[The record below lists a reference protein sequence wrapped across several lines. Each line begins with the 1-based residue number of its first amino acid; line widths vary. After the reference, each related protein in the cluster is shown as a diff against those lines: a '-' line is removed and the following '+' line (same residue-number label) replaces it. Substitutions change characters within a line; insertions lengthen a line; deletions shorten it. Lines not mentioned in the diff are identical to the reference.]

1 MVGLVLVSHS
11 APLADGLR
19 DMVAQVAGDD
29 VPVATAGGT
38 EDGRLGTSAPRIADA
53 IRSTFER
60 GAEATLV
67 LLDLGSAALSLE
79 LALEELDPVDRAR
92 VRVSD
97 APLVEGAVLA
107 AVQASVGASLD
118 EVAEAAAGAA
128 SMPKLPG
135 SLTDGRDSAST
146 VLDPAGLHARP
157 AAQFVRTASR
167 FESRITIRAG
177 RSRSA
182 DAKSLIAL
190 LGLTIRPVRPRS
202 RWPRTDPMPTPPSRR
217 SSRSS
222 APSVERSRARLN
234 PDPLN
239 HGGSPDV
246 VARPRS
252 PRS

>member
-1 MVGLVLVSHS
+1 MGQPSHITEEEPLVGLVLVSHS
-11 APLADGLR
+11 PLIADGLR
-19 DMVAQVAGDD
+19 DMVSQVAGDD

-79 LALEELDPVDRAR
+79 LALEELDGSDRAR

-107 AVQASVGASLD
+107 AVQASIGASLD

-135 SLTDGRDSAST
+135 A
-146 VLDPAGLHARP
+146 
-157 AAQFVRTASR
+157 
-167 FESRITIRAG
+167 
-177 RSRSA
+177 
-182 DAKSLIAL
+182 
-190 LGLTIRPVRPRS
+190 
-202 RWPRTDPMPTPPSRR
+202 
-217 SSRSS
+217 
-222 APSVERSRARLN
+222 
-234 PDPLN
+234 
-239 HGGSPDV
+239 
-246 VARPRS
+246 
-252 PRS
+252 